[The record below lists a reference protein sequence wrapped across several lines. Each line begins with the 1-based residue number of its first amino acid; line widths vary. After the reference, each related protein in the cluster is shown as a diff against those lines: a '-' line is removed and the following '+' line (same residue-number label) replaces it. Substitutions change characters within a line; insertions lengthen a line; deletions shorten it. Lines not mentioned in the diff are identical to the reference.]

1 MIILVP
7 DLANINKFRIPSRF
21 GSLVSIKIADVDLDP
36 YHCLNEKRV
45 SDPHHFNA
53 DPGSSFSLKVSD
65 PDPGFHLNVDPDPDP
80 VPHQRNANLRPLAYS
95 PFKYPF

>member
-21 GSLVSIKIADVDLDP
+21 GYLVSIKIADVDPDLS
-36 YHCLNEKRV
+36 HCLNERRV
-45 SDPHHFNA
+45 RIRITLMQIPDPAFHFNA
-53 DPGSSFSLKVSD
+53 DPDPAFHLNLDSD
-65 PDPGFHLNVDPDPDP
+65 PDPV
-80 VPHQRNANLRPLAYS
+80 HQRNANLRPLAYR